1 MVTMGI
7 FPFKKKNPM
16 VESGIEP
23 GIMGQKLWPLDHKAG
38 LFIQYYLS
46 DQIKEKEIRGT
57 YDEYAR

>member
-23 GIMGQKLWPLDHKAG
+23 GIMGQKL
-38 LFIQYYLS
+38 
-46 DQIKEKEIRGT
+46 
-57 YDEYAR
+57 